1 MVALLAVLFLA
12 ISFFLARWLTADNRE
27 RNYVT
32 ELLTHQAE
40 GDAGAML
47 AMMPTCEADPACRR
61 YTGALARRFAGGG
74 RVNIV
79 RYDSSTARALGSESG
94 PTRVAWQ
101 DGGPDSRIWV
111 QCVEVTRSGVGFLG
125 GSVRIDRVG
134 APIDGEAP
142 CPG

>member
-27 RNYVT
+27 RTYVT

-40 GDAGAML
+40 GDAPAML
-47 AMMPTCEADPACRR
+47 ALMPGCAAEPGCRG
-61 YTGALARRFAGGG
+61 TTAELARRFAGGG

-79 RYDSSTARALGSESG
+79 RYDSSTARALGSERG

-101 DGGPDSRIWV
+101 DGGPNSRIWV
-111 QCVEVTRSGVGFLG
+111 QCIGVTRSGVAFLG
-125 GSVRIDRVG
+125 GSVKLDSIG
-134 APIDGEAP
+134 EPIDGEAT
-142 CPG
+142 CPR